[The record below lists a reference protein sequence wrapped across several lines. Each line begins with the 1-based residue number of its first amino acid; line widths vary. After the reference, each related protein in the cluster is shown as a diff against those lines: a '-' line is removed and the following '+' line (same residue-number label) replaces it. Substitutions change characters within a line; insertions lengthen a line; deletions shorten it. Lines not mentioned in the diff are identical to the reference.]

1 MCVYIIGY
9 CAKILYTTSQEAP
22 NSVTGVQSISN
33 KFSNQSRDSHHTN
46 PNNKT
51 LYLLVGQ
58 ASHRSKLAYL
68 ETDNKYIINNNKTQI
83 IMKAQ

>member
-9 CAKILYTTSQEAP
+9 CVKILYTTSQELP

-33 KFSNQSRDSHHTN
+33 KFSNQSRNSHHTN

-51 LYLLVGQ
+51 LYLPVGQ
-58 ASHRSKLAYL
+58 ASRRSKLAYL